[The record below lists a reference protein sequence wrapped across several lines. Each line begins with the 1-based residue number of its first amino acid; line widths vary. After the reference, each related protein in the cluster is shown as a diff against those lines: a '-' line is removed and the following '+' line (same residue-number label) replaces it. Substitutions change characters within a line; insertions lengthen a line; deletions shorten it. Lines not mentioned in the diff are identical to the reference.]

1 MDGDA
6 RDQQAKNTDG
16 PTKAESPPPR
26 RTGAFGRA
34 VRRILV
40 GLLLVGLLAGFAA
53 TLFFLYK
60 RSKGDP
66 PVVKTEKPTKADI
79 VRKAVATG
87 SIVPRKEVFIK
98 PRVSGIL
105 KRVHVVAGQRIEE
118 GDLIAE
124 VKIIPDVIQLTRA
137 EGELRSA
144 DIAVKHAESELH
156 RAERLAEQG
165 VMSDRDLEDRRLEFD
180 LRRAE
185 YGSAA
190 ANLQVVREGAIA
202 KATPAPGSKASKEA
216 SSNTE
221 IRATVGGVVLDVP
234 VLEGSSVI
242 EANNFN
248 EGTTVASVADMNDMI
263 FVGKVDEADVGK
275 VRVGMDVSIQIGAV
289 ENRSFDGTL
298 EYIAA
303 KGKLVDGAIQFEV
316 KAALRPIEDKSVVIR
331 AGYSASAGI
340 VLEKK
345 VDVLTLGEKLMQFE
359 GDKPF
364 VEVKTGPTAF
374 ERRDL
379 KVGISDGIRIE
390 IIDGLGEAEEVKVPA
405 LGPAPAGK

>member
-6 RDQQAKNTDG
+6 QESKPPPMGEGRPKAKVE
-16 PTKAESPPPR
+16 APPPR
-26 RTGAFGRA
+26 KSGAVGRA
-34 VRRILV
+34 IKRVLV
-40 GLLLVGLLAGFAA
+40 GILMLGLLAGFAA
-53 TLFFLYK
+53 TLYFLYE
-60 RSKGDP
+60 RSKGAP
-66 PVVKTEKPTKADI
+66 PVVKTEKPSNADI

-105 KRVHVVAGQRIEE
+105 KKVHVVAGQLIAE

-144 DIAVKHAESELH
+144 DIAMKHAETELR

-165 VMSDRDLEDRRLEFD
+165 VASDRDLEDRKLAFD

-185 YGSAA
+185 YGAAA

-202 KATPAPGSKASKEA
+202 KAASTAKGSKAEA
-216 SSNTE
+216 SNTE

-242 EANNFN
+242 ESNNFN

-275 VRVGMDVSIQIGAV
+275 VKIGMDVSIQIGAV

-316 KAALRPIEDKSVVIR
+316 KAALKPIEDKSVVIR

-345 VDVLTLGEKLMQFE
+345 VGVLTLGEKLMQFE

-364 VEVKTGPTAF
+364 VEVKTGPTTF
-374 ERRDL
+374 ERRNL

-390 IIDGLGEAEEVKVPA
+390 VLEGIEEGDEIKVPV
-405 LGPAPAGK
+405 LGAPGGK

>member
-1 MDGDA
+1 MVVEDE
-6 RDQQAKNTDG
+6 AKK
-16 PTKAESPPPR
+16 PPRAEPPPQR
-26 RTGAFGRA
+26 KRGGGLGRA
-34 VRRILV
+34 LKRIFV
-40 GLLLVGLLAGFAA
+40 ALLLLGLLAGFAA

-60 RSKGDP
+60 RSKGEP
-66 PVVKTEKPTKADI
+66 PVVKTEKPTRANI

-105 KRVHVVAGQRIEE
+105 KKLYVEAGQRIAE
-118 GDLIAE
+118 GDLIAD

-144 DIAVKHAESELH
+144 DIAMKHAESELH

-165 VMSDRDLEDRRLEFD
+165 VMSERDLEDRRLDFD
-180 LRRAE
+180 LRKAE
-185 YGSAA
+185 FGAA
-190 ANLQVVREGAIA
+190 SANLQVVREGAIA
-202 KATPAPGSKASKEA
+202 KAAPAPGTKGKGEA
-216 SSNTE
+216 SNTE

-275 VRVGMDVSIQIGAV
+275 VKVGMDVSIQIGAV

-316 KAALRPIEDKSVVIR
+316 KAALKPIEDKSVVIR
-331 AGYSASAGI
+331 AGYSANAGI
-340 VLEKK
+340 VLDRKT
-345 VDVLTLGEKLMQFE
+345 DVLTLAEKLMQFD
-359 GDKPF
+359 GDKPY
-364 VEVKTGPTAF
+364 VEVKSGPASF
-374 ERRDL
+374 ERKEL

-390 IIDGLGEAEEVKVPA
+390 IVEGLDESADVKVPV
-405 LGPAPAGK
+405 LGPPPPK

>member
-1 MDGDA
+1 MADDGQ
-6 RDQQAKNTDG
+6 RTSSG
-16 PTKAESPPPR
+16 PVAPKAKAEAPPPAR
-26 RTGAFGRA
+26 RPSAFGR
-34 VRRILV
+34 VVKRVLV
-40 GLLLVGLLAGFAA
+40 ALLMVGLLAGFAA
-53 TLFFLYK
+53 TLYFLYL

-66 PVVKTEKPTKADI
+66 PVVKTEKPSRVDI

-105 KRVHVVAGQRIEE
+105 KKVHVVAGQLIAE

-137 EGELRSA
+137 EGELRSS
-144 DIAVKHAESELH
+144 DIAMKYAETELR
-156 RAERLAEQG
+156 RAERLADQG
-165 VMSDRDLEDRRLEFD
+165 VASARDLEDRRLAFE

-185 YGSAA
+185 YGAAA

-202 KATPAPGSKASKEA
+202 KAAPVPGAKGKGET
-216 SSNTE
+216 SNTE

-242 EANNFN
+242 ESNNFN
-248 EGTTVASVADMNDMI
+248 EGTTVASVADMSDMI

-275 VRVGMDVSIQIGAV
+275 VKVGMDVSIQIGAV

-316 KAALRPIEDKSVVIR
+316 KAALKPIEDKSVVIR

-345 VDVLTLGEKLMQFE
+345 TGVVTLGEKLLQFD

-364 VEVKTGPTAF
+364 VEVKTGPTTF
-374 ERRDL
+374 ERKNL

-390 IIDGLGEAEEVKVPA
+390 VIEGIDEDAEIKVPV
-405 LGPAPAGK
+405 LGAPGGK

>member
-6 RDQQAKNTDG
+6 HEDKGPPRKDG
-16 PTKAESPPPR
+16 PPKTEAPPPR
-26 RTGAFGRA
+26 KSGAVGRA
-34 VRRILV
+34 VRRVLV

-66 PVVKTEKPTKADI
+66 PVVKTEKPSKANI

-144 DIAVKHAESELH
+144 DIAMKHAESELR

-202 KATPAPGSKASKEA
+202 KATAPGAKASKEG
-216 SSNTE
+216 SNTE

-275 VRVGMDVSIQIGAV
+275 VKVGMDVSIQIGAV

-316 KAALRPIEDKSVVIR
+316 KAALKPIEDKTVVIR

-345 VDVLTLGEKLMQFE
+345 TDVLTLGEKLMQFE

-364 VEVKTGPTAF
+364 VEVKTGATTF
-374 ERRDL
+374 EKRTL

-390 IIDGLGEAEEVKVPA
+390 ILEGLEEADDVKVPV
-405 LGPAPAGK
+405 LGPPQGK

>member
-6 RDQQAKNTDG
+6 HDDKVPPKHGG
-16 PTKAESPPPR
+16 PPKTEAPPPR
-26 RTGAFGRA
+26 KRGALGRA
-34 VRRILV
+34 VRRVLV

-66 PVVKTEKPTKADI
+66 PVVKTEKPSKANI

-144 DIAVKHAESELH
+144 DIAMKHAESELR

-202 KATPAPGSKASKEA
+202 KATAPGAKGPKEG
-216 SSNTE
+216 SNNE

-242 EANNFN
+242 EANSFN

-275 VRVGMDVSIQIGAV
+275 VKVGMDVSIQIGAV

-316 KAALRPIEDKSVVIR
+316 KAALKPIEDKSVVIR

-340 VLEKK
+340 VLEKRT
-345 VDVLTLGEKLMQFE
+345 DVLTLGEKLMQFE
-359 GDKPF
+359 NDKPF
-364 VEVKTGPTAF
+364 VEVKTGATTF
-374 ERRDL
+374 EKRTL

-390 IIDGLGEAEEVKVPA
+390 ILEGLEADEDVKVPV
-405 LGPAPAGK
+405 LGPPPGK